1 MCGLLLYLNKE
12 EGVDLGCFQ
21 KALNLQESRGPDDY
35 GIICVESLASKN
47 ITDVRN
53 FPDAQKNRP
62 QLVIGHRRLS
72 IIDTSTDSRQPFI
85 DNNTSTFLAYN
96 GEFYNFEDFA
106 TKATQHSDALTLF
119 DLFRSKTIS
128 GLEEVNGMWATIFGD
143 LNKNKIYLSR
153 DRYGKKPLYFYH
165 DRSKFIVS
173 SEIKSIYSLTG
184 FSRQVDSEALGYFFI
199 GKLSPYLNDGS
210 SFYKNIHSVKPGE
223 IISYDLNKDK
233 IFHETNVGF
242 KQPEISFAQK
252 NEDELSRQLTSDLED
267 AVKLR
272 LRSDV
277 KVGILV
283 SGGVDSSSIA
293 GIAAKSASVDDLS
306 FYTCH
311 IVGSDNLVTEDLYYS
326 RELAKQLGI
335 ELIEISLE
343 ELDQDSFFSCAR
355 KLSGYAEIPLNLMLS
370 CIPTYLIS
378 EKMRDHGIGVAID
391 GVGGDEIMGGYPS
404 YQSLSLA
411 NMANGNF
418 LQGFKF
424 YFEWARQFRPGMK
437 SASTFLLSLLHK
449 ASLGRN
455 NEEIHNPLIQILS
468 EEMKPKELRDSIEL
482 LHKNFF
488 YRNKLCS
495 PTDRQIFEVNKYQ
508 LPYYLGTSDHF
519 NMINSIE
526 NRSPFLDYRLNKYIG
541 IDEDLKVNKG
551 FNKYLLRKSM
561 PKNIPESIR
570 WRRGKIGI
578 GTPYSNNNIFSER
591 SKEMVLDSSFVKSI
605 VPHKEILKDFNLS
618 KALFRPLFSLA
629 LLESHYELRL

>member
-12 EGVDLGCFQ
+12 EGVDLGSFQ

-35 GIICVESLASKN
+35 GIVCINNLASKN
-47 ITDVRN
+47 LIDIRSL
-53 FPDAQKNRP
+53 PDPQKSKP

-85 DNNTSTFLAYN
+85 DNNSSTFLAYN

-106 TKATQHSDALTLF
+106 TKATKHSDALTLF
-119 DLFRSKTIS
+119 DFFKSKTIY

-165 DRSKFIVS
+165 DRNRFIVS

-184 FSRQVDSEALGYFFI
+184 SLRQVDPKALGYFFI

-210 SFYKNIHSVKPGE
+210 SFYKNINSVKPGE
-223 IISYDLNKDK
+223 IISYDLNRDS
-233 IFHETNVGF
+233 IFHERTVGF
-242 KQPEISFAQK
+242 KQTEASFTQK
-252 NEDELSRQLTSDLED
+252 SEDELAAELSSDLED

-293 GIAAKSASVDDLS
+293 GIAAKSGVVRDLS

-311 IVGSDNLVTEDLYYS
+311 IVGNDNSVTEDLYYS
-326 RELAKQLGI
+326 RELAKKLDI
-335 ELIEISLE
+335 KLLEISLE
-343 ELDQDSFFSCAR
+343 ELDQDSFFRTAK
-355 KLSGYAEIPLNLMLS
+355 KLSGYAELPLNLMLS

-378 EKMRDHGIGVAID
+378 EKMKDDGIGVAID

-404 YQSLSLA
+404 YQSMSLA
-411 NMANGNF
+411 NVASGNF
-418 LQGFKF
+418 SAGLRL
-424 YFEWARQFRPGMK
+424 YFEWIKQFRPGIRN
-437 SASTFLLSLLHK
+437 ASTFLSFLLYK

-455 NEEIHNPLIQILS
+455 KKELHNPLIQTLS
-468 EEMKPKELRDSIEL
+468 EHMKSEELRDSIES
-482 LHKNFF
+482 LHKNYFF
-488 YRNKLCS
+488 RNNLTSHKE
-495 PTDRQIFEVNKYQ
+495 RQIFEVNKYQ

-519 NMINSIE
+519 NMINSVE
-526 NRSPFLDYRLNKYIG
+526 NRSPFLDYRLNKYLG
-541 IDEDLKVNKG
+541 INENLKLQKG
-551 FNKYLLRKSM
+551 FNKFLLRKSM
-561 PKNIPESIR
+561 PKSIPDSIR

-578 GTPYSNNNIFSER
+578 GTPYSNNNIFSQR
-591 SKEMVLDSSFVKSI
+591 SKEMVLDSSFVRSI
-605 VPHKEILKDFNLS
+605 ATHEVILKDFNLS

-629 LLESHYELRL
+629 LLESHYDLHI

>member
-1 MCGLLLYLNKE
+1 
-12 EGVDLGCFQ
+12 
-21 KALNLQESRGPDDY
+21 
-35 GIICVESLASKN
+35 
-47 ITDVRN
+47 
-53 FPDAQKNRP
+53 
-62 QLVIGHRRLS
+62 
-72 IIDTSTDSRQPFI
+72 
-85 DNNTSTFLAYN
+85 
-96 GEFYNFEDFA
+96 
-106 TKATQHSDALTLF
+106 
-119 DLFRSKTIS
+119 
-128 GLEEVNGMWATIFGD
+128 
-143 LNKNKIYLSR
+143 
-153 DRYGKKPLYFYH
+153 
-165 DRSKFIVS
+165 
-173 SEIKSIYSLTG
+173 
-184 FSRQVDSEALGYFFI
+184 
-199 GKLSPYLNDGS
+199 
-210 SFYKNIHSVKPGE
+210 
-223 IISYDLNKDK
+223 
-233 IFHETNVGF
+233 
-242 KQPEISFAQK
+242 
-252 NEDELSRQLTSDLED
+252 
-267 AVKLR
+267 
-272 LRSDV
+272 
-277 KVGILV
+277 
-283 SGGVDSSSIA
+283 
-293 GIAAKSASVDDLS
+293 
-306 FYTCH
+306 
-311 IVGSDNLVTEDLYYS
+311 
-326 RELAKQLGI
+326 
-335 ELIEISLE
+335 
-343 ELDQDSFFSCAR
+343 
-355 KLSGYAEIPLNLMLS
+355 MLS

-455 NEEIHNPLIQILS
+455 NEEMHNPLIQILS
-468 EEMKPKELRDSIEL
+468 EEMKSKELRDSIEL

-591 SKEMVLDSSFVKSI
+591 SKEMVLDSSFVRSI
-605 VPHKEILKDFNLS
+605 VSHKEILKDFSLS